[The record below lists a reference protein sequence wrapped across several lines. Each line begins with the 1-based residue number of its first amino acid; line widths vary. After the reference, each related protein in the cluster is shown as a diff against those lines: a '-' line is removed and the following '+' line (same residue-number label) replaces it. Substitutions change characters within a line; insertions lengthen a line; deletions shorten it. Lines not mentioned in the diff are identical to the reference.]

1 MTFIILAVA
10 SPKDVK
16 DETPTNK
23 AKAPPIR
30 RQSSVYEA
38 FTKGVKTSFLSLHAR
53 IYIGLLLE
61 GKLKLGSRLCFNSY
75 LL

>member
-38 FTKGVKTSFLSLHAR
+38 FTKGVKVSMTLHAR
-53 IYIGLLLE
+53 IYLGLIIE
-61 GKLKLGSRLCFNSY
+61 GKRLDYFY
-75 LL
+75 FALYTA

>member
-38 FTKGVKTSFLSLHAR
+38 FTKGVKVTMNLHAR